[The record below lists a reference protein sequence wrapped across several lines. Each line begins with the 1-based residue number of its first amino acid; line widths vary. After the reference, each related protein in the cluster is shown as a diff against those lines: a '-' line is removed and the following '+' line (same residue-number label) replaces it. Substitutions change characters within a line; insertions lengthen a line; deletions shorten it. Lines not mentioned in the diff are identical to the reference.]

1 MRREKFITITSDNEP
16 GKPENRDK
24 GKTFYIREMG
34 AVQAERWAMRALIA
48 VSGPGASVPNKAG
61 LASLA
66 NAKFSLLTML
76 GNIKWEV
83 AQPLLDEMMACVQ
96 RKESPT
102 CIRTLVE
109 EDIDE
114 VTTLLQLRKEVLELH
129 LGFSLAEKFQTLVV
143 EPPAADSALPTT

>member
-24 GKTFYIREMG
+24 GKIFFLREMG

-48 VSGPGASVPNKAG
+48 VSGPGAAVPNRAG

-76 GNIKWEV
+76 GNIRWEV
-83 AQPLLDEMMACVQ
+83 AQPLLDEMMECVQ
-96 RKESPT
+96 RKESAT
-102 CIRTLVE
+102 CIRSLVE

-114 VTTLLQLRKEVLELH
+114 VSTLLQLRKEVLELH
-129 LGFSLAEKFQTLVV
+129 LGFSLAEKFQTLVA
-143 EPPAADSALPTT
+143 EPQPAATDSPTT